1 MIGVLLEK
9 DKMQNWWWN
18 PMPDKIVIKPS
29 DGSIIFTNAAG
40 AAIGSIDTS
49 AGGDV
54 DAGTTDEITI
64 NKAKLTNGN
73 VSGGTF

>member
-1 MIGVLLEK
+1 
-9 DKMQNWWWN
+9 
-18 PMPDKIVIKPS
+18 MPDKIVIKPS

-64 NKAKLTNGN
+64 NKAKMTNGKII
-73 VSGGTF
+73 GGTF